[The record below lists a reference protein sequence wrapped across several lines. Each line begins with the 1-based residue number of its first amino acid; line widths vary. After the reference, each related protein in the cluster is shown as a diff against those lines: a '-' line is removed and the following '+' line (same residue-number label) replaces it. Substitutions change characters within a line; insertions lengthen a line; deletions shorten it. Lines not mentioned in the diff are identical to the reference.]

1 MRYDEGYGRHGGWE
15 MRMPD
20 GGRGWDRGY
29 PDAARGGDPADR
41 PWVGGY
47 REGYQGG
54 SGGYALGTS
63 GPLYEE
69 YGASGDPPRHERGY
83 RRPRGQEGRGRH
95 GGNYFV
101 RARASEYG
109 GDYGGRGGGDRF
121 AYEDP
126 AGDTG
131 FGASN
136 PRPGFGRLG
145 HLGGGYGG
153 DFRGGQGGA
162 QGRGYGGDFREG
174 QGGGQGRGQVGS
186 YGGDFREGHGGG
198 QGRGQGGGYG
208 ADPGRQGGAYGGD
221 YDRGMRGGGGGYDLP
236 FRNQGRPEDYH
247 PRYSPV
253 GGMYAPLGGAYMAY
267 RAGRVPRPL
276 QDTWTSEWTRWF

>member
-1 MRYDEGYGRHGGWE
+1 

-63 GPLYEE
+63 GPLYEQ
-69 YGASGDPPRHERGY
+69 YGASGGGPPAHERGY

-95 GGNYFV
+95 GGAYFV
-101 RARASEYG
+101 RARASGYG
-109 GDYGGRGGGDRF
+109 GDYGGGGNGDRF
-121 AYEDP
+121 AYQDP

-136 PRPGFGRLG
+136 PRPGFGQLG

-153 DFRGGQGGA
+153 DFRGGQGG
-162 QGRGYGGDFREG
+162 DFRGG
-174 QGGGQGRGQVGS
+174 QGGGQR
-186 YGGDFREGHGGG
+186 
-198 QGRGQGGGYG
+198 GGYG
-208 ADPGRQGGAYGGD
+208 ADYGRQAGARRGAYGGD
-221 YDRGMRGGGGGYDLP
+221 YEGGMRGGGGGYDLP
-236 FRNQGRPEDYH
+236 FRNEGRPEDYH